1 MNKQQF
7 EDKVR
12 LIILEQGGVDLCD
25 VKMDSYLDDDLGADS
40 LDAIELV
47 MALEEEFATE
57 ITDEEVENCGYRVDN
72 ICYHLAEKLGYAFYK
87 EDVPHKSSVDAP
99 EEYYMTDTSKH
110 TPVKE
115 NTAPLHT
122 ESFIDEMELAF
133 SRVKHF
139 AEENKFLLSFDP
151 SGKVTLI
158 QQEDEFVVDNYR
170 QVKQVVD
177 ALKVLDGFRI

>member
-12 LIILEQGGVDLCD
+12 LIISEQCGVELCD
-25 VKMDSYLDDDLGADS
+25 VKMDSHLEDDLGADS
-40 LDAIELV
+40 LDTVHLV
-47 MALEEEFATE
+47 MTLEEEFATE
-57 ITDEEVENCGYRVDN
+57 ITDEEAENCGYRVDN
-72 ICYHLAEKLGYAFYK
+72 ICYQLAEKLGYAFYK
-87 EDVPHKSSVDAP
+87 EDVPHNPSVDAP
-99 EEYYMTDTSKH
+99 EENYMTDTSKY

-122 ESFIDEMELAF
+122 ESFIDEMGLAF

-139 AEENKFLLSFDP
+139 TEENKFLLSFDP

-158 QQEDEFVVDNYR
+158 QQEDEFVVENYS
-170 QVKQVVD
+170 QAKKVVD
-177 ALKVLDGFRI
+177 ALKVLDSFRG

>member
-12 LIILEQGGVDLCD
+12 LIISEQCGVELCD
-25 VKMDSYLDDDLGADS
+25 VKMDSHLVCDFDCTILKVIKLS
-40 LDAIELV
+40 HAIES
-47 MALEEEFATE
+47 EFNKEFPSTE
-57 ITDEEVENCGYRVDN
+57 IDRCIYRVDN
-72 ICYHLAEKLGYAFYK
+72 ICYHLAEKLGYSFYQADMPQK
-87 EDVPHKSSVDAP
+87 ASQDVP
-99 EEYYMTDTSKH
+99 EEYYMTDTSKY

-122 ESFIDEMELAF
+122 ESFIDEMGLAF

-158 QQEDEFVVDNYR
+158 QQEDEFVVENYS
-170 QVKQVVD
+170 QAKKVVD
-177 ALKVLDGFRI
+177 ALKVLDSFRG